1 MKKDKNIRIDSLTYE
16 IIRKL
21 AYTKRLTIKKVV
33 QVAFSKTQN
42 EDK

>member
-1 MKKDKNIRIDSLTYE
+1 MKKDKNIRIDALTYE

-33 QVAFSKTQN
+33 QLAFSKN
-42 EDK
+42 ENK